1 MLKINAHFVRI
12 SEVSLAEIYDVI
24 GVYVLWSGKAKAVP
38 SYIGEGDVLSRFSSH
53 TKKSWAARPIDGV
66 IAFIDAPT
74 LHKQKA
80 YSELVEAALLSA
92 AEEVDRYPTHN
103 ESDGKPAAALRKAL
117 KRQDHNVRTIRIV
130 FSGRDPFRDPSNP
143 PMREEKWIVLR
154 EGADGWYIDELHWNT
169 RTRQK

>member
-12 SEVSLAEIYDVI
+12 SEVSLADIYDVI

-38 SYIGEGDVLSRFSSH
+38 SYIGEGDVLTRFSSH
-53 TKKSWAARPIDGV
+53 MKKSWAARPIDGV

-92 AEEVDRYPTHN
+92 AEAIDRYPVHN
-103 ESDGKPAAALRKAL
+103 VSDGKPAAALRKAL
-117 KRQDHNVRTIRIV
+117 NNQDHNVRTIRIV
-130 FSGRDPFRDPSNP
+130 FSGRDPFRDPSNL
-143 PMREEKWIVLR
+143 PMREEKWIVIR
-154 EGADGWYIDELHWNT
+154 EGAEGWHIDELHWNT
-169 RTRQK
+169 RSRQN